1 MAAAADTLHPFHL
14 DLYLS
19 HQIPLP
25 FPQMV
30 LMTVVIID
38 NDRMQNTAYLPPPFY
53 RPPAYQR

>member
-1 MAAAADTLHPFHL
+1 MVADTLHPFHL

-30 LMTVVIID
+30 LD
-38 NDRMQNTAYLPPPFY
+38 DCRNH
-53 RPPAYQR
+53 